1 MATSETL
8 TVALEGPDISLS
20 SFASAVTALDAL
32 LKGLS
37 AEVAPN
43 SRLVWEVEDLQVGS
57 AIATVRGRTVSGDP
71 EAVDRVSVAYE
82 TIGAALTRG
91 DPIPYSER
99 VRHDVAALTS
109 VLDDHVRAVR
119 LETAN
124 KDYTIAGDRELPSPP
139 LPVRWE
145 RPHISLGA
153 VEGRIQTLSNRR
165 SLRFTLYDSLDD
177 QAVACYLNPGEE
189 DRVRVL
195 LGRRVIVEG
204 EIRRDPWSGRPTA
217 IRQITDIVPLP
228 EREPDEWQAARGALA
243 DVWNGEPAEETIRR
257 IRDAW

>member
-8 TVALEGPDISLS
+8 TVALEGPEISLS

-32 LKGLS
+32 LKDLS

-43 SRLVWEVEDLQVGS
+43 SQLVWEVEDLQVSS

-71 EAVDRVSVAYE
+71 EAVDRVSEAYE
-82 TIGAALTRG
+82 AIGAALTRG

-99 VRHDVAALTS
+99 VARHVAALTA

-124 KDYTIAGDRELPSPP
+124 QDYTIPGKSPVPGPMVP
-139 LPVRWE
+139 LA
-145 RPHISLGA
+145 RPLISFGA

-165 SLRFTLYDSLDD
+165 SLRFTLYDTLND
-177 QAVACYLNPGEE
+177 QAVACYLKPGEE
-189 DRVRVL
+189 DRVQL
-195 LGRRVIVEG
+195 FWGHRVIVEG

-217 IRQITDIVPLP
+217 IRQITEIVPLP
-228 EREPDEWQAARGALA
+228 ERGPDDWRAARGALVG
-243 DVWNGEPAEETIRR
+243 VWNGEPAEETIRR